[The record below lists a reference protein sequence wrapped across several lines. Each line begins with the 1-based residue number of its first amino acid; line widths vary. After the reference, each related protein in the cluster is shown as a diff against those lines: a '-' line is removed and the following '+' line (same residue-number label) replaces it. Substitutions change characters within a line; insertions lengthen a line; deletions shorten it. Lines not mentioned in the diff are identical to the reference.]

1 MINIVI
7 KRLAIMIMIILGIA
21 VIGASHA
28 YAVDPPHND
37 TSTDTWWCTKCHTLY
52 GVGTALKTPKGNSAR
67 CLSCHT
73 TTGMASNKP
82 FTEADEAVP
91 GTSGIYH
98 RWDSGPGGYITSSTP
113 GGSTGYI
120 LSGIVYTWN
129 DGDTVTN
136 NLKNIFFNGSVPRV
150 YEIKITTEGNIGTAQ
165 FQWRSSDNSG
175 TTWTAWSANQ
185 ATATSFAFADGNN
198 LKVSFV
204 NGLSPSFK
212 LNDTWTVKV
221 RPQINYPFTY
231 FDNYANLTKKMFKDT
246 GAPNDILDVDT
257 TSYTY
262 PASTYGKASCSTC
275 HNQHYQTNMSNDP
288 FSPSTYD
295 SSVPFSD
302 GAGRHYQR
310 IPNQQNELCLDCHS
324 KRNINTVRTW
334 TGNKL
339 SHPVGVDFP
348 SVNTSTHSV
357 PKEYTGVDQSN
368 KATSGKA
375 TATTNTTCLTD
386 TAKDWTNTSN
396 SYYNPTNLYVYLL
409 GSGLSKQITSY
420 TATQV
425 CWASGA
431 LSITSGHAYVIDADG
446 NPTNNFRFYD
456 SSAGKASFVQGKVYC
471 LTCHGIHWADSDQL
485 TYDEGQ

>member
-7 KRLAIMIMIILGIA
+7 KRLAIMIMILLGIA
-21 VIGASHA
+21 VIGAPHA

-37 TSTDTWWCTKCHTLY
+37 TVAPDTWWCTNCHTLY

-67 CLSCHT
+67 CLTCHT

-82 FTEADEAVP
+82 FTEADEAAP

-129 DGDTVTN
+129 SGDTVTN
-136 NLKNIFFNGSVPRV
+136 NLKNIFFNGSVPRR
-150 YEIKITTEGNIGTAQ
+150 YEIKITVEGNIGTAQ
-165 FQWRSSDNSG
+165 FQWRSSDDGG

-185 ATATSFAFADGNN
+185 TTATSFAFADGNN

-221 RPQINYPFTY
+221 RPQINYPTTY
-231 FDNYANLTKKMFKDT
+231 IDNYANLPRKMFQDT
-246 GAPNDILDVDT
+246 NASNDLPDIDPT
-257 TSYTY
+257 ASYTFPGSSY
-262 PASTYGKASCSTC
+262 AKASCSTC

-295 SSVPFSD
+295 TTVPFSD

-324 KRNINTVRTW
+324 ARNINTVRTW

-348 SVNTSTHSV
+348 SVNTSTHTV
-357 PKEYTGVDQSN
+357 PKEYTGVDQSD

-375 TATTNTTCLTD
+375 TVGSNTTCVTD
-386 TAKDWTNTSN
+386 SN
-396 SYYNPTNLYVYLL
+396 KTWFSNELNALYVFFI
-409 GSGLSKQITSY
+409 SGANNGVSKQITSNG
-420 TATQV
+420 ANQV

-431 LSITSGHAYVIDADG
+431 LTIALGDAYVIDADG

-456 SSAGKASFVQGKVYC
+456 SSAGKTSFVQGKVYC
-471 LTCHGIHWADSDQL
+471 LTCHGIHWADSDQT
-485 TYDEGQ
+485 TYDKGN